1 MLAAKNIT
9 EPTKEVRLTN
19 FVSSSPEVLNS
30 FIDDIGNSIDEFQQ
44 GLEKIQIDYFADQN
58 SLEDWPLNQL
68 ASKCTNTKELR
79 IEDLEETTE
88 GNCKQIIDFVV
99 QVCTNSVHSLQ
110 TLHLENM
117 KS

>member
-68 ASKCTNTKELR
+68 ASKCTNTK
-79 IEDLEETTE
+79 
-88 GNCKQIIDFVV
+88 
-99 QVCTNSVHSLQ
+99 
-110 TLHLENM
+110 
-117 KS
+117 